1 MLHLRLLY
9 FLCILFS
16 VSHSQSLYNSYGL
29 GLPKS
34 SFFASENGLGSI
46 GLVPNFTTKVS
57 IGNPSTWRYLKHS
70 FVNTTYES
78 QSYSI
83 QSSPSNSES
92 SQFGG
97 IQFLVPIRSKYA
109 IGLSV
114 KPVNNLNTYFKTDT
128 VNYFLHGENLNSSKE
143 FKSGGGVMSSSFAFS
158 LPINTKMDVGF
169 SLDSFF
175 GSSRTEKSLILNN
188 VYYRSLGVSTYK
200 GSKYN
205 MYFSGDLFDS
215 DKFQINV
222 YSGIVKTVKP
232 LSAYTY
238 NFDLFEDIDGD
249 LIPTSND
256 FPNNI
261 SVDTLRA
268 ENIYAPNAFSL
279 GLNVDFKNSVNS
291 YFEFQLW
298 NDNSQSMKNLGL
310 FNDQVVSSSH
320 VGAGIVKFGD
330 LEDKDWQDKA
340 TLRLG
345 VYRKDYRLLSIG
357 NNIIE
362 NGLSM
367 GLGIKFGN
375 TGNQLD
381 LSYNNGIR
389 SEQNGFNET
398 FKQFSIG
405 ISVGDVWFLRRRAKQ
420 WRSVFLKINYFS
432 LPSQYL

>member
-1 MLHLRLLY
+1 MSYLRSFY
-9 FLCILFS
+9 FLCIFFS
-16 VSHSQSLYNSYGL
+16 LSNSQSLYNSYGL

-46 GLVPNFTTKVS
+46 GLVPNFTNKVS

-78 QSYSI
+78 QSFKVN
-83 QSSPSNSES
+83 SSRSNSES
-92 SQFGG
+92 SKFGG
-97 IQFLVPIRSKYA
+97 IQFLVPVRRKYA

-114 KPVNNLNTYFKTDT
+114 KPVNNLYTYFKTDT
-128 VNYFLHGENLNSSKE
+128 VSYFLHGENLNSSKE

-169 SLDSFF
+169 SFDSFF
-175 GSSRTEKSLILNN
+175 GSSRIEKSLILNN

-256 FPNNI
+256 FPNDI
-261 SVDTLRA
+261 SVDTLRV

-320 VGAGIVKFGD
+320 LGAGIVN
-330 LEDKDWQDKA
+330 LE
-340 TLRLG
+340 
-345 VYRKDYRLLSIG
+345 I
-357 NNIIE
+357 
-362 NGLSM
+362 
-367 GLGIKFGN
+367 
-375 TGNQLD
+375 
-381 LSYNNGIR
+381 
-389 SEQNGFNET
+389 
-398 FKQFSIG
+398 
-405 ISVGDVWFLRRRAKQ
+405 
-420 WRSVFLKINYFS
+420 LKIKIGKIKQH
-432 LPSQYL
+432 LD